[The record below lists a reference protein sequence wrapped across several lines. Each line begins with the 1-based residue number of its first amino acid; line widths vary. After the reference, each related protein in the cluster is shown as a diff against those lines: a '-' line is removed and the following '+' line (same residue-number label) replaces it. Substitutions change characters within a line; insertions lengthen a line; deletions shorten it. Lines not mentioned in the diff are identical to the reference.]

1 MELISVA
8 KHLMYCL
15 IDLTYSLKLNIYKMD
30 VQMKDD
36 NLFYATS
43 NYLIFAYKW
52 FQFYWYELI
61 YLFTH

>member
-43 NYLIFAYKW
+43 NYLIFAYK
-52 FQFYWYELI
+52 
-61 YLFTH
+61 